1 MTTRAVT
8 SRNRQLSSPISMTQA
23 SALLVL
29 SALAAQAPAVP
40 LAPGGSVG
48 LPGSCVGG
56 GTVIRDAL
64 IPFTIIDGSG
74 RVLNGTVQD
83 RVVRRADGTLSF
95 EPRIRNVSGTS
106 ALGISRVVREGFEGF
121 STDVDWSTCSV
132 GTAAPTSA
140 TRTGDGDRIDYSMSF
155 APVFRGSESR
165 FFRASTDA
173 DQFALTGTLN
183 LQLED
188 GTSNAIMV
196 SAPIIDTTPP
206 TVRIT
211 SPSPEACVCP
221 DGMGIV
227 SFRGQACDP
236 ESDMTYRVRIRRSS
250 GADGTGWT
258 ELTPT
263 TTEQCSTGL
272 LAQWNA
278 TGQPDGEYIVELEA
292 INQVGLVSTAALEFR
307 LNTVVS
313 PASIRTP
320 VDGEII
326 GGNSCL
332 DGTIGEDCFNSYRV
346 DYRSASGGS
355 YLPVDGSA
363 PIYTSRV
370 INDPFATWNTRTVL
384 DGDYQVRVRVT
395 DICGNNADVVR
406 RYEVDN
412 TAPVASIDSVM
423 PCEWL
428 VGLVEV
434 KGRVFDKNIGSW
446 VLEYTGGSERGWRTI
461 ATGTNNIPAG
471 GVIAVWDTTSLPR
484 CAYTLRLRATDKS
497 RVGCL
502 APSGNTT
509 HDMVSFNVGCE
520 VDLNGDGR
528 LDIFDFL
535 EFSNKFDAGC
545 P

>member
-1 MTTRAVT
+1 MLCARSIRRFRPGSLGPA
-8 SRNRQLSSPISMTQA
+8 A
-23 SALLVL
+23 ALLAVA
-29 SALAAQAPAVP
+29 ALTAQAHAVP

-48 LPGSCVGG
+48 LPGSCGPGG
-56 GTVIRDAL
+56 AVIREASV
-64 IPFTIIDGSG
+64 PFVIVDGSG
-74 RVLNGTVQD
+74 RVLSGRIQD
-83 RVVRRADGTLSF
+83 RIIRRADGTLSF
-95 EPRIRNVSGTS
+95 EPRVRDVTGTS
-106 ALGISRVVREGFEGF
+106 ALGISRIIREGFEGF
-121 STDVDWSTCSV
+121 ATDVDWSTCSL
-132 GTAAPTSA
+132 GSAAPTSA
-140 TRTGDGDRIDYSMSF
+140 TRSGDGDDIDFSFSF

-165 FFRASTDA
+165 PFIASTDA
-173 DQFALTGTLN
+173 DQFALTGRMT

-188 GTSNAIMV
+188 GTSTTITVA
-196 SAPIIDTTPP
+196 APIIDTTPP
-206 TVRIT
+206 EVRIT
-211 SPSPEACVCP
+211 SPSPESCVCP
-221 DGMGIV
+221 DGMGLV
-227 SFRGQACDP
+227 SFRGEACDP

-263 TTEQCSTGL
+263 TTEVCSTGL

-278 TGQPDGEYIVELEA
+278 TGQPDGEYIVELEG
-292 INQVGLVSTAALEFR
+292 INEVGLVSTAALEFR

-346 DYRSASGGS
+346 DYRPASGGS
-355 YLPVDGSA
+355 YLPVDGSS

-370 INDPFATWNTRTVL
+370 INDPFATWNTRTVI

-395 DICGNNADVVR
+395 DICGNSADVVR

-412 TAPVASIDSVM
+412 TAPVATIDSIM

-434 KGRVFDKNIGSW
+434 KGQIFDKNLGSW
-446 VLEYTGGSERGWRTI
+446 VLEYTGGGERGWRTI
-461 ATGTNNIPAG
+461 ATGTSNIPVG

-502 APSGNTT
+502 APSGNSAS
-509 HDMVSFNVGCE
+509 DMVSFNVGCE